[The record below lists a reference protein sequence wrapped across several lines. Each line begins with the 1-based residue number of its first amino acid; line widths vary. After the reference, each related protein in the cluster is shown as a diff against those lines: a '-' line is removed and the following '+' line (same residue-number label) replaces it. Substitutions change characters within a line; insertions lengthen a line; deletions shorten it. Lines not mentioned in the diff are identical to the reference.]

1 MITVHSIILNPISG
15 GGVAVRR
22 LSELKDMLI
31 RRGMEH
37 RVDVTRFPGDAQAK
51 AALAVR
57 DGLDGVIAVG
67 GDGTFFEVVNG
78 LGESGLE
85 MLFAPC
91 GTGNDFMRM
100 FDMPRDMLNALE
112 KQLDSPARQID
123 LGRCND
129 KYFLNVTGCGFDV
142 DVLVAAEKY
151 KEKSS
156 GLCAY
161 LRGAYSAIRNYKPM
175 DVKLSIDG
183 GEMQAM
189 RATIISVGNGSFIGG
204 GMKAVPGSKVDDGL
218 FDVMLAGPVSRLSIY
233 VLLLLFASG
242 RHPVIKKIV
251 KMIRCKTLRIE
262 RPDMQLESDGEI
274 FECDSADIRIL
285 PGALRTRLP
294 K

>member
-1 MITVHSIILNPISG
+1 MITVHSIILNPMSG

-31 RRGMEH
+31 RRGVEY
-37 RVDVTRFPGDAQAK
+37 RVDITKFPGDAREK

-100 FDMPRDMLNALE
+100 FDMPGDMLKALE
-112 KQLDSPARQID
+112 KQLDSPERRID

-129 KYFLNVTGCGFDV
+129 RYFLNVTGCGFDV
-142 DVLVAAEKY
+142 DVLVAAESY

-156 GLCAY
+156 GLGAY

-175 DVKLSIDG
+175 DVKISIDG
-183 GEMQAM
+183 GEIQAM

-204 GMKAVPGSKVDDGL
+204 GMKAVPGAKVDDGL
-218 FDVMLAGPVSRLSIY
+218 FDVMLAGPVNRLSIY
-233 VLLLLFASG
+233 VLLLLFAAG
-242 RHPVIKKIV
+242 KHPIIKRIV
-251 KMIRCKTLRIE
+251 KMTRCKTLRIE
-262 RPDMQLESDGEI
+262 CPGMQLESDGEI
-274 FECDSADIRIL
+274 FKSDSAYMCIL

-294 K
+294 A